1 MIRQG
6 LLSLAVLL
14 LCCSYSNAY
23 EQQYQVGDTGPNGG
37 TVTNVTVV
45 PTLSD
50 TTEEMVGDFLE
61 TTYTYTYTETI
72 EETVETTTYETV
84 NVIQEKTDKLIDLAT
99 YTDTNV
105 STNCYAAGV
114 DICTGNQSTGGGS
127 RVYDFTIN
135 QDVKEIDY
143 GSSVTSHVSNS
154 TLPTCANTTG
164 DCQDE
169 FKITVRLFDDGVL
182 QNTYTHNYSSINWTG
197 TRDYSFSQD
206 VSALSF
212 NTAELELYG
221 VDAGYYS
228 GYYGPAFGG
237 TYFDITYDYLTQVI
251 NQIITQTTMNTV
263 LSTQEYAYDSEYIPP
278 PPIEIDYS
286 DYTVDSGTTF
296 ELELDTF
303 DGGVA
308 TFEVE
313 VVDTPSGEFEIQINE
328 VEEFDVPEIDAP
340 EEATIEVAANEQEE
354 TQVSENQSDEGSN
367 ETPVESGGKDRET
380 SKESKPSD
388 KSRSSRGNTAVAYSV
403 IMDTARLVVMQQ
415 SDAVKNFNTYT
426 QVSLPVT
433 EFYAPEIID
442 GGKTYDNP
450 YGMWYM
456 GASDALWD
464 NMVDMQWQN

>member
-1 MIRQG
+1 MIKQG

-14 LCCSYSNAY
+14 LCYSYSNAY

-37 TVTNVTVV
+37 TVTSVSVV
-45 PTLSD
+45 PTLSN

-72 EETVETTTYETV
+72 NETVQTTTYETV
-84 NVIQEKTDKLIDLAT
+84 NVIQEKTDKLIDLST

-105 STNCYAAGV
+105 STNCYATGV

-169 FKITVRLFDDGVL
+169 FKITVRLYDNGVL
-182 QNTYTHNYSSINWTG
+182 QNTYTHNYSSINWAG
-197 TRDYSFSQD
+197 TKDYAFTQD
-206 VSALSF
+206 TSSIDF
-212 NTAELELYG
+212 NTAQLELYG

-228 GYYGPAFGG
+228 GYYGPAFGN

-251 NQIITQTTMNTV
+251 NQIITQNTMTTV
-263 LSTQEYAYDSEYIPP
+263 LSAQEYAYDSEYIPP

-286 DYTVDSGTTF
+286 DYTVDAGTTF
-296 ELELDTF
+296 EMQLDTF
-303 DGGVA
+303 DGGIA
-308 TFEVE
+308 TFEIE
-313 VVDTPSGEFEIQINE
+313 VIDTPTGEFEISINE
-328 VEEFDVPEIDAP
+328 IEPIDVPEVDAP
-340 EEATIEVAANEQEE
+340 EDVTVEVAANEQEPE
-354 TQVSENQSDEGSN
+354 VSENQSDTGSN
-367 ETPVESGGKDRET
+367 ETATQSGGKDQE
-380 SKESKPSD
+380 SSQESKPDNKKGTNGGS
-388 KSRSSRGNTAVAYSV
+388 TAVAYSV
-403 IMDTARLVVMQQ
+403 IMDTTRLIVMQQ
-415 SDAVKNFNTYT
+415 SEAVKNFNTYT

-450 YGMWYM
+450 YGIWFM
-456 GASDALWD
+456 GASDTLW
-464 NMVDMQWQN
+464 NEMVDMQWQR